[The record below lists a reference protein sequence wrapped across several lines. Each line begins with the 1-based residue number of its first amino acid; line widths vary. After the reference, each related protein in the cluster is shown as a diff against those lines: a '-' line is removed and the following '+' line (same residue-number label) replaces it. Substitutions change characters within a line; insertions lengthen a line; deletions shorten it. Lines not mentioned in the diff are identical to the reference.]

1 MLTSLYIKNFTL
13 IEEMELDIGHSMT
26 VVTGETG
33 AGKSIIIDAI
43 GIALGERAGPQVI
56 RQNAQK
62 ADICV
67 RFDISNLANLQTWL
81 AERDFDVNDEL
92 LIRRV
97 MTQDG
102 RSRSYINGTPTTLN
116 TIKAISLDLL
126 NIHGQHE
133 FQKLLKPHYQLQ
145 QLDELGNHNELIAT
159 VEHHYQQWRQTQTQ
173 LKHLYELKEQRE
185 QKSAWL
191 QQQLDNLQDLQIT
204 ADKLQEYEQEHQ
216 QLAHADSLI
225 SGMQQCLN
233 WLNDNDSNAIQLT
246 QQLHDEL
253 QNLAHYQPSLQSTI
267 ELVQQAQI
275 ELSESQEELRDHYQQ
290 IKIDPERYQ
299 QLDQWL
305 SKVYALAKQFQID
318 PEQLPHKQAELEQQW
333 QQLQD
338 LDNDIADYE
347 HQLQEHSASYYDKA
361 QQLSQARRQTADYL
375 SEQVTH
381 HLQAMNILGE
391 FSIEISTD
399 TEQQPQ
405 ANGLDQVRY
414 LIATNPGQ
422 PPQPLAK
429 IASGGE
435 LSRLSLAIQV
445 VTAQDSQTPTLIF
458 DEVDVGIGGA
468 TADIVGQLLQKL
480 GHNAQII
487 CITHLAQVAA
497 KGKHHLKVTKTQDQ
511 DQPTAHINHL
521 GEQERIEEIARMSGG
536 ETITQTTWEHAKTL
550 LYL

>member
-13 IEEMELDIGHSMT
+13 IDEMELDIGQHMS

-56 RQNAQK
+56 RQHAQK
-62 ADICV
+62 ADICL
-67 RFDISNLANLQTWL
+67 RFDISHLTNLQTWL
-81 AERDFDVNDEL
+81 AERDFDVGDEL

-102 RSRSYINGTPTTLN
+102 RSRSYINATPTTLN
-116 TIKAISLDLL
+116 TVKAISLDLL

-145 QLDELGNHNELIAT
+145 QLDELGNHNDLIAN

-173 LKHLYELKEQRE
+173 LQHLYELKEQRE

-204 ADKLQEYEQEHQ
+204 ADKLQEHEQEHQ

-246 QQLHDEL
+246 QQVHDEL

-275 ELSESQEELRDHYQQ
+275 ELSEAQEELRDHYQQ
-290 IKIDPERYQ
+290 IKIDPEHYQ

-318 PEQLPHKQAELEQQW
+318 PEALPDKHDELEQQW

-338 LDNDIADYE
+338 LDNDIADCEY
-347 HQLQEHSASYYDKA
+347 QLQQHSTTYYEKA

-375 SEQVTH
+375 SQQVTH

-391 FSIEISTD
+391 FSIEINTHTD
-399 TEQQPQ
+399 QQPQ

-468 TADIVGQLLQKL
+468 TADIVGQLLQQL
-480 GHNAQII
+480 GNNAQII

-497 KGKHHLKVTKTQDQ
+497 KGKHHLKVTKTQHQ
-511 DQPTAHINHL
+511 DQPTAHIEHL
-521 GEQERIEEIARMSGG
+521 DEQERIKEIARMSGG
-536 ETITQTTWEHAKTL
+536 ETITQSTWEHAKTL